1 LTAEIARL
9 LDRLHA
15 SGKVHGGVE
24 PLAVLFVGGA
34 VRLADPL
41 PPGKG
46 VGADE
51 VHASATAGA
60 SAPNGRQH
68 DFECLG
74 QTFAL
79 MLGGMER
86 IEELPAAMR
95 AVLARCG
102 ASDPAT
108 AFRSGNEIAEAI
120 ELALTAGEPPANA
133 GRLEAA
139 ATSVQKARSV
149 EPPASP
155 VNARRR
161 RPGAGHRSLLLML
174 CGLLL
179 LGGAAIFLL
188 RPAPQVEA
196 PAGREASG
204 PNVPT
209 PEAVE
214 EKEALE
220 ELLAA
225 LPDQPLPEEPDRP
238 TAETVL
244 REILENADNRPCQRL
259 EIERNGPD
267 LRLVGRT
274 ASASDRASIMARLD
288 TLEEAVDTAID
299 IDESNRFC
307 NLYDILKR
315 RTAIAWPRLARLY
328 PRRTSH
334 RLSYGEEL
342 MIQVQTPA
350 EPSHLIVDYFTAD
363 GMVVHLRAAAGGST
377 RLAPFTEIVV
387 GDPLDGSSLR
397 IGPPSGNEV
406 ILVLASTAPLFSTA
420 RPPTEK
426 ADAYLAELDAA
437 LGQSAA
443 RPIASTLTIETVSSD
458 N

>member
-1 LTAEIARL
+1 
-9 LDRLHA
+9 
-15 SGKVHGGVE
+15 
-24 PLAVLFVGGA
+24 
-34 VRLADPL
+34 
-41 PPGKG
+41 
-46 VGADE
+46 
-51 VHASATAGA
+51 
-60 SAPNGRQH
+60 
-68 DFECLG
+68 
-74 QTFAL
+74 
-79 MLGGMER
+79 M
-86 IEELPAAMR
+86 
-95 AVLARCG
+95 
-102 ASDPAT
+102 
-108 AFRSGNEIAEAI
+108 
-120 ELALTAGEPPANA
+120 
-133 GRLEAA
+133 
-139 ATSVQKARSV
+139 
-149 EPPASP
+149 
-155 VNARRR
+155 
-161 RPGAGHRSLLLML
+161 
-174 CGLLL
+174 
-179 LGGAAIFLL
+179 
-188 RPAPQVEA
+188 
-196 PAGREASG
+196 
-204 PNVPT
+204 
-209 PEAVE
+209 
-214 EKEALE
+214 
-220 ELLAA
+220 
-225 LPDQPLPEEPDRP
+225 
-238 TAETVL
+238 L

-406 ILVLASTAPLFSTA
+406 ILVLASTAPLFSAA

-426 ADAYLAELDAA
+426 ADTYLAALDAA
-437 LGQSAA
+437 LGQTAA